1 MPSILL
7 RHLERR
13 IWLSTW
19 WCHLFRPALD
29 SCGQSSHFTCCCLPR
44 LCTSV

>member
-1 MPSILL
+1 MQTIPL

-13 IWLSTW
+13 IWLSTRR
-19 WCHLFRPALD
+19 CHLLRPALD
-29 SCGQSSHFTCCCLPR
+29 SCGQSGHFTCCCLPR